1 MKKRKAMWLYWFGPF
16 VDLSGNPVGIRATWA
31 IRFRQFAE
39 RIWTVRKGRRLVAN
53 IFFTFWVSTDI
64 VALIQGTT
72 PPLPLSI
79 WGAIFGS
86 ALVLSEWCI
95 FWEEFRDS
103 APLHVLWQPRIS
115 QPPQQPYLYVHF
127 ESKNYLPFE
136 ARCTFANDR
145 DVAIGVCPSE
155 YQEFV
160 PSKGNK
166 RFAYRTRILRGNID
180 GLKNFVLHVKIAP
193 LLAQPKLHDHWMY
206 NFVLDEASGKFK
218 RGSGCIGTGVL
229 HTRTWWYPEEQ
240 DKEWLQWTEG
250 L

>member
-1 MKKRKAMWLYWFGPF
+1 MRSPQRWASHPKAEKLRPPGINYWVELARSPRSAMKKRKAMWLTKMYWFGPF

-160 PSKGNK
+160 PNNANGPVP
-166 RFAYRTRILRGNID
+166 RPRR
-180 GLKNFVLHVKIAP
+180 
-193 LLAQPKLHDHWMY
+193 
-206 NFVLDEASGKFK
+206 
-218 RGSGCIGTGVL
+218 
-229 HTRTWWYPEEQ
+229 
-240 DKEWLQWTEG
+240 
-250 L
+250 